1 MIRINRNI
9 KLIILLLAFSISSCS
24 DWLDEQPIDE
34 LVQDNFWQTKEDVES
49 VLMSAYSQ
57 FAQMDDL
64 LFLFGELRGDM
75 IEMNRPTADQRQVV
89 EGNLEPNSTL
99 CNWSNF
105 YKIINYCNLVLEYSE
120 VAQSRDKTFTSY
132 QQKVITAEA
141 LFLRSLS
148 YFYLVRIFKEVPF
161 VTRSA
166 KTDNQD
172 FNLTKADEQTIID
185 AIILDLEQAKLF
197 AADEFENVKN
207 NIGRARKDAIYA
219 LLADVYL
226 WNSEYDK
233 CITYCNQIID
243 REKYFMIPGSQ
254 WYTNYYPGN
263 SFEAIFEFQHDQ
275 GSLQSNLIYRFTY
288 IDRRFI
294 ASQYA
299 DELLSGQTTGDI
311 VRYNGSYRENDFVI
325 WKYAGTLPDG
335 RSSRPSAEQN
345 SCNWIVYRL
354 ADILLMKAE
363 ALGQLDRY
371 DEAIALVN
379 QVRQRVYLGSV
390 EPSKNRISVEDF
402 ILEERAKEFAFEG
415 KRWFDLLRMGRRN
428 NYERKADLIDRIV
441 QFVPAFQRPVYIAKL
456 SDPYGWYFPIY
467 YKEIEANKNL
477 VQNPYYASFTY

>member
-1 MIRINRNI
+1 MIRFDRNI
-9 KLIILLLAFSISSCS
+9 KLILMLLVFSISSCS

-34 LVQDNFWQTKEDVES
+34 LVQDNFWQTKDDVES
-49 VLMSAYSQ
+49 VLMSAYAQ

-75 IEMNRPTADQRQVV
+75 IEINRPTSEQRKVV
-89 EGNLEPNSTL
+89 EGNLEPDNTL

-120 VAQSRDKTFTSY
+120 IAQSRDKTFTDY
-132 QQKVITAEA
+132 QLKVFTAEA

-172 FNLTKADEQTIID
+172 FNLPKADEQTIID
-185 AIILDLEQAKLF
+185 AIIIDLEQARLF
-197 AADEFENVKN
+197 AAVDFENSKN
-207 NIGRARKDAIYA
+207 NIGRARKDAIHA

-233 CITYCNQIID
+233 CISYCNLIID
-243 REKYFMIPGSQ
+243 SKKYFMIPGSQ
-254 WYTNYYPGN
+254 WYSNYYPGN

-275 GSLQSNLIYRFTY
+275 GLLQSNNIYRFTY

-299 DELLSGQTTGDI
+299 NDLLSGLITGDI
-311 VRYNGSYRENDFVI
+311 VRSDGSYRETDFII
-325 WKYAGTLPDG
+325 WKYAGTIGDG
-335 RSSRPSAEQN
+335 RSSRPSSEQN

-363 ALGQLDRY
+363 ALGQLEQY

-379 QVRQRVYLGSV
+379 QVRQRVYLGAV
-390 EPSKNRISVEDF
+390 EPSKTRNGVEDF
-402 ILEERAKEFAFEG
+402 ILEERAKELAFEG

-441 QFVPAFQRPVYIAKL
+441 QFVPSFQRPVYIAKL

-477 VQNPYYASFTY
+477 VQNPYYFSFTY